1 MSPAHTKMNDRNDT
15 DDTDTSAGNY
25 TCNDYRAEMILL
37 SLQRRLNRPE
47 LGENEKKEIQ
57 AEIER
62 VKAEMGMS

>member
-1 MSPAHTKMNDRNDT
+1 MSDRNDT
-15 DDTDTSAGNY
+15 DTPAGNY

-47 LGENEKKEIQ
+47 LGEQEKKEIQ

-62 VKAEMGMS
+62 VKEEMGMS